1 MSIIRNF
8 TLTRIRSAIGRW
20 RSDNRG
26 AVAII
31 AAFVAIPFS
40 LMLGLV
46 VEEARIYQAIREL
59 NAATQM
65 AALAGAQ
72 DINCC
77 TTSKAVATATTYG
90 SLNPIKGQTI
100 TMVSGYPKLKCLTT
114 INVSCTGTDSANAIQ
129 VSQQVTLPLVFGGFV
144 GKASHTITATAT
156 ASAKGGGG
164 SKALDVML
172 VIDTTASMND
182 ADTSCS
188 ISGATELTCAEAG
201 AQALLKAFNPNIVDV
216 GLMIFPGVTST
227 TAQYDYD
234 CATSPTPTTV
244 SYAAASPQYQII
256 ALSNDYKTAANANT
270 STLNTSSN
278 LVKAVGGG
286 GSGCTQGLDA
296 VGGYGTYYAGV
307 ITAAQT
313 ALTTGGRTGV
323 QKVMI
328 ILSDGNANASSS
340 NVPSGKA
347 TNQCHEAITAAQAAT
362 TAGIWVYTAAF
373 GSPTGATP
381 TSCTTD
387 TGSGMAIS
395 ACTTMQ
401 TMASTPAM
409 FFADTA
415 GGTSTCTSTVN
426 GSANLATLLAQ
437 IGSAL
442 TSAEPRLI
450 PNGTT

>member
-8 TLTRIRSAIGRW
+8 SLARIRSAIHRW

-26 AVAII
+26 SVAII
-31 AAFVAIPFS
+31 AGFVAIAFT
-40 LMLGLV
+40 LMLALV
-46 VEEARIYQAIREL
+46 VEEARIYQATREL
-59 NAATQM
+59 TAATQM
-65 AALAGAQ
+65 SALAGAQ
-72 DINCC
+72 SINCC
-77 TTSKAVATATTYG
+77 ATSTAVAMATSYG
-90 SLNPIKGQTI
+90 SLNPIKGQTVTI
-100 TMVSGYPKLKCLTT
+100 VSGYPKLKCLTT
-114 INVSCTGTDSANAIQ
+114 INVSCTGTDNANAIQ
-129 VSQQVTLPLVFGGFV
+129 VSQQVTIPLVFGGFI
-144 GKASHTITATAT
+144 GKSTETITATAT
-156 ASAKGGGG
+156 ASAKGGGTT
-164 SKALDVML
+164 KALDVML

-201 AQALLKAFNPNIVDV
+201 AQALLAAFNPNVVDV
-216 GLMIFPGVTST
+216 GLMVFPGVTST

-234 CATSPTPTTV
+234 CSTAHTPTTV
-244 SYAAASPQYQII
+244 AYNATSPQYQII
-256 ALSNDYKTAANANT
+256 ALSNNYKTAANANT

-278 LVKAVGGG
+278 LVRAVGGG

-323 QKVMI
+323 QKVI
-328 ILSDGNANASSS
+328 ILLSDGNANASSS
-340 NVPSGKA
+340 NVPSGMA
-347 TNQCHEAITAAQAAT
+347 TNQCHEAITAANAAT

-401 TMASTPAM
+401 KMASTPAM

-415 GGTSTCTSTVN
+415 GGSTTCTSTVN
-426 GSANLATLLAQ
+426 GSANLAALLAQ

-450 PNGTT
+450 PNSTT